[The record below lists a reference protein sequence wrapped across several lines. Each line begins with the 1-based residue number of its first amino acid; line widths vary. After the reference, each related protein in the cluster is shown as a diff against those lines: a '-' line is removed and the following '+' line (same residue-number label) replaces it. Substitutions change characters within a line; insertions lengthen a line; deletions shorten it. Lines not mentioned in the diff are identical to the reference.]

1 MQILIKMQR
10 FIKEEFPLYKKS
22 RKMSREFQFSMFKLK
37 SKNKSKLKKE
47 KTKPSM
53 NT

>member
-1 MQILIKMQR
+1 MLILIKMQR

-22 RKMSREFQFSMFKLK
+22 KKMSQEFQFSTFKLK
-37 SKNKSKLKKE
+37 NKDKSKLNKE
-47 KTKPSM
+47 KTKTSM